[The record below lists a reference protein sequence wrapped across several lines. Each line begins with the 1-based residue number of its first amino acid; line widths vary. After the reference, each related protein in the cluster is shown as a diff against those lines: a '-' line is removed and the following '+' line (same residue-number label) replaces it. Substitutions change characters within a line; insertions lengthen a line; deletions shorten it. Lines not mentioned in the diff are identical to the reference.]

1 MQAKDDIKEMAQTFR
16 EAADILDEIAEL
28 DDKEGMT
35 REERKE
41 KEEEL
46 SARFLLKMIKIALYE
61 YCVKVLKGVA
71 SNDSQFIYIQE
82 TGCSREG
89 SRESESRCI

>member
-1 MQAKDDIKEMAQTFR
+1 MAQTFR
-16 EAADILDEIAEL
+16 EAADILNEIAEL

-46 SARFLLKMIKIALYE
+46 SARFLLKMIKIQRF
-61 YCVKVLKGVA
+61 
-71 SNDSQFIYIQE
+71 S
-82 TGCSREG
+82 
-89 SRESESRCI
+89 

>member
-1 MQAKDDIKEMAQTFR
+1 MQTKDDIKGMEQTFR

-28 DDKEGMT
+28 DDKEDMT

-46 SARFLLKMIKIALYE
+46 SERFLLEMIKIQQA
-61 YCVKVLKGVA
+61 
-71 SNDSQFIYIQE
+71 
-82 TGCSREG
+82 
-89 SRESESRCI
+89 

>member
-1 MQAKDDIKEMAQTFR
+1 MQTKDDIKEMAQTFR

-35 REERKE
+35 KEERKE

-46 SARFLLKMIKIALYE
+46 SARFLMKLIKI
-61 YCVKVLKGVA
+61 
-71 SNDSQFIYIQE
+71 Q
-82 TGCSREG
+82 
-89 SRESESRCI
+89 

>member
-16 EAADILDEIAEL
+16 EAADIPDEIAEL

-46 SARFLLKMIKIALYE
+46 SARFLLKMIKIQQA
-61 YCVKVLKGVA
+61 
-71 SNDSQFIYIQE
+71 
-82 TGCSREG
+82 
-89 SRESESRCI
+89 

>member
-1 MQAKDDIKEMAQTFR
+1 MQAKEEIKEMAQTFR

-41 KEEEL
+41 KEEL
-46 SARFLLKMIKIALYE
+46 SARFLLKMIKIQQA
-61 YCVKVLKGVA
+61 
-71 SNDSQFIYIQE
+71 
-82 TGCSREG
+82 
-89 SRESESRCI
+89 

>member
-1 MQAKDDIKEMAQTFR
+1 MQTKDDIKEMAQTFR

-35 REERKE
+35 KEERKE

-46 SARFLLKMIKIALYE
+46 SARFLMKLLK
-61 YCVKVLKGVA
+61 
-71 SNDSQFIYIQE
+71 IQQA
-82 TGCSREG
+82 
-89 SRESESRCI
+89 

>member
-1 MQAKDDIKEMAQTFR
+1 MQTKDDIKEMAQTFR

-35 REERKE
+35 KEDRKE

-46 SARFLLKMIKIALYE
+46 SARFLMKLIKIQQA
-61 YCVKVLKGVA
+61 
-71 SNDSQFIYIQE
+71 
-82 TGCSREG
+82 
-89 SRESESRCI
+89 

>member
-1 MQAKDDIKEMAQTFR
+1 MQTKDDIKEIAQTFR

-35 REERKE
+35 KEERKE

-46 SARFLLKMIKIALYE
+46 SARFLMKLIKIQRA
-61 YCVKVLKGVA
+61 
-71 SNDSQFIYIQE
+71 
-82 TGCSREG
+82 
-89 SRESESRCI
+89 

>member
-1 MQAKDDIKEMAQTFR
+1 MQTKDDIKEMAQTLR

-35 REERKE
+35 KEERKE

-46 SARFLLKMIKIALYE
+46 SARFLTKLIKIQQA
-61 YCVKVLKGVA
+61 
-71 SNDSQFIYIQE
+71 
-82 TGCSREG
+82 
-89 SRESESRCI
+89 